1 MMKHRNLTPFQ
12 QALLD
17 AVLNE
22 DRDALEEKEP
32 VAFSEDFMR
41 RMNKLVKQ
49 TKGTLSFK
57 TKRVLRN
64 ILIAAIIV
72 SLLAGTV
79 MAIPAIR
86 EAIIDF
92 FLQVKDDRVGITF
105 NPEEAATAP
114 NEIKTTYTITDIP
127 EEYEEVVRDVFPD
140 EACIWWVNSDD
151 QWITYTQY
159 LIPENATAEKWF
171 MLEIPMDNK
180 EQLVIADYLVE
191 IVRSEG
197 FYHLVWTNNEYVF
210 VLELPD
216 TINDETMQKI
226 FKSWQ
231 PEKSG

>member
-22 DRDALEEKEP
+22 DRDALEIKDP

-41 RMNKLVKQ
+41 RMNKLVKR

-64 ILIAAIIV
+64 VLIAAIIISMLV
-72 SLLAGTV
+72 GTV

-86 EAIIDF
+86 EAVIDF
-92 FLQVKDDRVGITF
+92 FLQVENDRVGITF

-114 NEIKTTYTITDIP
+114 NEIETTYTITDIP
-127 EEYEEVVRDVFPD
+127 EGYEEVVRDIFPD
-140 EACIWWVNSDD
+140 EACIWWVNTND

-159 LIPENATAEKWF
+159 LIPETATAENWF

-180 EQLVIADYLVE
+180 EQRVISDYLVE
-191 IVRSEG
+191 IIRSEG
-197 FYHLVWTNNEYVF
+197 FYHLVWTNNKYAF

-216 TINDETMQKI
+216 VIDDEMMVKI
-226 FKSWQ
+226 FMSWS
-231 PEKSG
+231 EI